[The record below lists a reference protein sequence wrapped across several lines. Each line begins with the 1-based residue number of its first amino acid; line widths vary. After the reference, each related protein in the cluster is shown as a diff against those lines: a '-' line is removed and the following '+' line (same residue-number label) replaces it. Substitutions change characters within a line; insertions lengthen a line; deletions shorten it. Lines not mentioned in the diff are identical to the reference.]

1 MSEPST
7 GTTLLVVA
15 LAKPIAEDLR
25 AEIDE
30 KLAHVSEGVSHH
42 ALAADGASIRLE
54 LAPSADATVVEAQVR
69 AFLEPFVKRHRGV
82 PREIVVDVRRPPKGA
97 WGWESLS
104 ASGFALE
111 GPGHA
116 VLHGAAYEVLQALD
130 RRLVAIARA
139 TYAARPHQYPTMI
152 ALEALER
159 ARYFA
164 SFPQHVT
171 FPLHV
176 RDDAAVIA
184 SLGSTT
190 LDRGDLGAALSTPR
204 HVLSPAVCFH
214 TYLGL
219 ADRRIEGE
227 GQVVTAAGRCFRYE
241 GRNFATHERLWD
253 FTLREVVFVGAAA
266 WVEERRQ
273 AWVRETAALVE
284 ALGLDAWIET
294 ASDPFFAPDA
304 ASKRYFQL
312 VSHTKYELRLALPYA
327 GERSLAAASFNLHH
341 DFFGRAFAIALDGD
355 VAHTACVG
363 FGLERFVWA
372 MFAQLGPDPRAWPAA
387 TRAALR
393 LDDTSA

>member
-1 MSEPST
+1 MSDSSA
-7 GTTLLVVA
+7 GTTPLVVA

-30 KLAHVSEGVSHH
+30 KLAHVSESVSRH
-42 ALAADGASIRLE
+42 ALAADGASIHLE
-54 LAPSADATVVEAQVR
+54 LTAGADAALVEAQVR

-82 PREIVVDVRRPPKGA
+82 PREVVVDARRPPKGA
-97 WGWESLS
+97 WGWDALS
-104 ASGFALE
+104 ASGFELE

-152 ALEALER
+152 ALETLER

-176 RDDAAVIA
+176 RDDAALITR
-184 SLGSTT
+184 LGATP
-190 LDRGDLGAALSTPR
+190 LDRGELAGALATPR

-219 ADRRIEGE
+219 ADRRIDE

-241 GRNFATHERLWD
+241 GRNIATLERLWD
-253 FTLREVVFVGAAA
+253 FTLREIVFVGAAA

-273 AWVRETAALVE
+273 AWVRETATLVD

-312 VSHTKYELRLALPYA
+312 VSQTKYELRLSLPYD

-372 MFAQLGPDPRAWPAA
+372 MFAQLGPDPRAWPTA